1 MRTKQKQINNLSLP
15 LRVKIIAGYG
25 LLLILLGSIVFL
37 VWLEHRKIETLNNS
51 EQLIRHKREAVN
63 RTFERL
69 LDFSFSDDFLLL
81 RDKGKFN
88 EYRMKREVA
97 VTALN
102 ELKLYYR
109 PTFNILKSTSSLLLE
124 KETLLFG
131 VVNNLLSNTLKL
143 IAQGSVILAMS
154 SLE

>member
-1 MRTKQKQINNLSLP
+1 
-15 LRVKIIAGYG
+15 
-25 LLLILLGSIVFL
+25 
-37 VWLEHRKIETLNNS
+37 
-51 EQLIRHKREAVN
+51 
-63 RTFERL
+63 
-69 LDFSFSDDFLLL
+69 
-81 RDKGKFN
+81 
-88 EYRMKREVA
+88 MKREVA

-154 SLE
+154 SVE